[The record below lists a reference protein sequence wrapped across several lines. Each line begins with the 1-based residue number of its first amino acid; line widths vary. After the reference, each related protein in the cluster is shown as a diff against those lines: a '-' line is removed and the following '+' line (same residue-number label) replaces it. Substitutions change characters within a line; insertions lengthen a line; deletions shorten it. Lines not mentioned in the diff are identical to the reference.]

1 MAGGTRRNVAQN
13 QGAPQNPIQPPQP
26 AIVPPIDAIALLAQ
40 VLAGQQQ
47 QQNLHHQQQQQQHE
61 AQLEQQAVRD
71 AAAAAAV
78 VAATAAAN
86 AQTLALAQAMQQ
98 IANNAAQPRSNRK
111 LKEFTGT
118 EREDVDDWIES
129 VDREATA
136 GNWTPETKLNN
147 AKAALRG
154 SASRWQAAPADADDW
169 HMWSISFALAFRK
182 KYTMQQWFEL
192 VKARKQKQNEPAAQ
206 YALEIQRL
214 QKFCPHPV
222 EESLLVKY
230 AISGIIH
237 TQFSAVL
244 LHYLPET
251 MVDFA
256 RIYGSM
262 ETNAAF
268 SPLVGSVPNA
278 QLNALESK
286 VEEQAATMQQQG
298 AKLAEFERRD
308 RLKTIERNNS
318 ASNSRPAPYPAREA
332 RRSFNNPTTVD
343 KCTNCKDS
351 GHLTINCP
359 QPKNCYNCGK
369 PGHLTN
375 SCTQPKNCYNCGEA
389 GHFSRACV
397 APKPPCFRCHA
408 TDHESRY
415 CPRRVDNRPSQSGNA
430 SAGPTGASSASKR
443 Q

>member
-1 MAGGTRRNVAQN
+1 MAGGTRRNVAA
-13 QGAPQNPIQPPQP
+13 GQNPPNPIPHVQPP
-26 AIVPPIDAIALLAQ
+26 IVPPADAMAMLAQ
-40 VLAGQQQ
+40 LLVGQ
-47 QQNLHHQQQQQQHE
+47 HAQQQQQHA

-78 VAATAAAN
+78 DAAN

-129 VDREATA
+129 VDREAAA

-154 SASRWQAAPADADDW
+154 SASRWQSAPADAGNW
-169 HMWSISFALAFRK
+169 LLWSTSFSFAFRK

-192 VKARKQKQNEPAAQ
+192 VQSRKQRQNEPAAQ

-237 TQFSAVL
+237 TQFSSVL

-251 MVDFA
+251 MLDFA
-256 RIYGSM
+256 RIYGAM
-262 ETNAAF
+262 EVNAAF
-268 SPLVGSVPNA
+268 APPSISASSA
-278 QLNALESK
+278 QLSALEAK
-286 VEEQAATMQQQG
+286 FDQQTEIIERQG
-298 AKLAEFERRD
+298 ARLAEFQRKD
-308 RLKTIERNNS
+308 RMKTVEKNNT
-318 ASNSRPAPYPAREA
+318 ASSSRPEPYPAKEG
-332 RRSFNNPTTVD
+332 RRSLPSTKCNNCNEFGHWIRDCPKPLTCFNCN
-343 KCTNCKDS
+343 KS
-351 GHLTINCP
+351 GHFARECTVSSEVCQRCGSADHVQLDCP
-359 QPKNCYNCGK
+359 K
-369 PGHLTN
+369 
-375 SCTQPKNCYNCGEA
+375 
-389 GHFSRACV
+389 
-397 APKPPCFRCHA
+397 
-408 TDHESRY
+408 
-415 CPRRVDNRPSQSGNA
+415 RRIYQLDNRVAALAN
-430 SAGPTGASSASKR
+430 TEETDL
-443 Q
+443 